1 MRQGSILL
9 VWMYFKVEMKLN
21 CRLSNEYN
29 KAIMTPK
36 LKLDG

>member
-1 MRQGSILL
+1 MRQSSILL
-9 VWMYFKVEMKLN
+9 VWMYFKVEMKLD
-21 CRLSNEYN
+21 CRLSNEY